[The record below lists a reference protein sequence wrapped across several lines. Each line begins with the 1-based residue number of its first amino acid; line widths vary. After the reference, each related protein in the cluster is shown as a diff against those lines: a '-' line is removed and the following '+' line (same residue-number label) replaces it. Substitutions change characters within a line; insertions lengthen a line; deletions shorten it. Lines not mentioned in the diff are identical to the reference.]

1 MCPRMIVKEKV
12 AIFIV
17 SAAVLVIN
25 LLFLLAK
32 IFTYLEFLLV
42 LLVIFVGANGAFRMI
57 DRRRKND

>member
-1 MCPRMIVKEKV
+1 MIVKEKV